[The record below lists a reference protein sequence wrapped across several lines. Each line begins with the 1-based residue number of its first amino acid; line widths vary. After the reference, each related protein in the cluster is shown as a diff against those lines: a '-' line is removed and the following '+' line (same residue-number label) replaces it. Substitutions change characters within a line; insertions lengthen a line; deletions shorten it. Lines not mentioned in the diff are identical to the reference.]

1 MDIRYESDKRHHT
14 SVVLTF
20 NAFSGHSKS
29 KMVKISGN
37 FMIYKALCDMAL
49 VGFYSLTV
57 NNSFWLS
64 ALIKADSF

>member
-1 MDIRYESDKRHHT
+1 
-14 SVVLTF
+14 
-20 NAFSGHSKS
+20 
-29 KMVKISGN
+29 
-37 FMIYKALCDMAL
+37 MIYKALCDMAL